1 MPLMHD
7 RVIVSCSSTND
18 ISFSWTVEIILVAEI
33 PWTTLIE
40 MMWLNVVA
48 EKSK

>member
-1 MPLMHD
+1 MD
-7 RVIVSCSSTND
+7 VS
-18 ISFSWTVEIILVAEI
+18 FAWTVEIILVVEI

-40 MMWLNVVA
+40 MTWLNVVA